1 MSSATVNE
9 VQRETGGAALI
20 LVVDDQLSNIQ
31 TVGTLLSQSGY
42 DVMPA
47 TSGDQALQRAKL
59 RRPDLMLLDMLM
71 PGMDGFEVCQR
82 WRSDPDLAA
91 IPIIFLTAAIDRD
104 FLVRA
109 FDSGAVDYVTKPFVS
124 EELLARVRT
133 HIELKRARDHLKR
146 YATECTELT
155 QIVAHDL
162 KNPLSSIQFSAM
174 LMRRD
179 PPPTPERM
187 QRLVS
192 IVLSSSSEALS
203 FVQQYLG
210 RWADGELQRHQNVET
225 FELAPMVEE
234 ALNEFSP
241 VAEIKGMR
249 LLLER
254 SDMPDDLILRV
265 RADRMASGHIL
276 NNLISNAIKYG
287 AGSSDI
293 QIQFGN
299 GHPGF
304 ARIDVLDRGPGI
316 SVSDQEKLFRR
327 YVRLGTSTDNEN
339 TSSGLGLAISKQ
351 EASQMGGDLW
361 YTARAGGGACF
372 SFELPLAPL

>member
-1 MSSATVNE
+1 MSIATVNP
-9 VQRETGGAALI
+9 VQREKGVAALV
-20 LVVDDQLSNIQ
+20 LVVDDQVSNIQ
-31 TVGTLLSQSGY
+31 TVGALLSQSGY

-210 RWADGELQRHQNVET
+210 RWADGELQRHQNVEA
-225 FELAPMVEE
+225 FELLTIVEE
-234 ALNEFSP
+234 ALNEFLP

-249 LLLER
+249 LIFERADAPEVNLL
-254 SDMPDDLILRV
+254 SV
-265 RADRMASGHIL
+265 RADRMASRHIL

-293 QIQFGN
+293 EIQLRGGN
-299 GHPGF
+299 PGF
-304 ARIDVLDRGPGI
+304 ARVDVLDRGPGI
-316 SVSDQEKLFRR
+316 SASDQEKLFRR
-327 YVRLGTSTDNEN
+327 YVRLGTSTENES

-361 YTARAGGGACF
+361 YTDRPGGGACF